1 MEVYVFRKDKWHQ
14 ILLPADT
21 ESWSQEQKQIYGSLV
36 VSYVEKGFSK
46 QQAEQFAEA
55 FLFFPGTDHLEILA
69 VFERER
75 PTALRLMKDG
85 VKLH

>member
-21 ESWSQEQKQIYGSLV
+21 ESWSEEQKQIYGSLV

-55 FLFFPGTDHLEILA
+55 FLFQQQHHG
-69 VFERER
+69 
-75 PTALRLMKDG
+75 LRYSKQMENFMRGL
-85 VKLH
+85 